1 MADWDTHLDP
11 ETKGRLK
18 ALARAMGRPV
28 PELVAEAVRR
38 YVRDEEWAVAAI
50 AEGVRQADAGL
61 FASDDE
67 VRECFA
73 QWGVDMKLRKNP

>member
-1 MADWDTHLDP
+1 MANWDTHLDP

-28 PELVAEAVRR
+28 PELVADAVRQ
-38 YVRDEEWAVAAI
+38 YVRDEERAVAAI
-50 AEGVRQADAGL
+50 TEGVRQADAGL

-73 QWGVDMKLRKNP
+73 QWGVDTKFRKNP

>member
-11 ETKGRLK
+11 ETKGRLE

-28 PELVAEAVRR
+28 PELMAEAVRR
-38 YVRDEEWAVAAI
+38 YVRDEEWAVADI

-61 FASDDE
+61 FASNDE

-73 QWGVDMKLRKNP
+73 QWGVDTEPGKNP